1 MTKEVEIIEL
11 AREIGRKIQDDERF
25 IEMQIAKQKSDSD
38 EVLQNA
44 INEFN
49 LKKLSINNEASKEN
63 VDQEKL
69 RELNEQL
76 RAIYNSIVSNE
87 NMIAANEKKDQLD
100 EFVRRVTAII
110 LQSANGEDPNTTDY
124 QESECSGSCSGCSGC
139 H

>member
-11 AREIGRKIQDDERF
+11 AREIGRKIQEDEKF
-25 IEMQIAKQKSDSD
+25 VEMQVAKQKTDND
-38 EVLQNA
+38 HELQNA

-76 RAIYNSIVSNE
+76 RSTYNFIVSNE
-87 NMIAANEKKDQLD
+87 NMAIANEKKDQLD
-100 EFVRRVTAII
+100 ELVRRVTAII

-124 QESECSGSCSGCSGC
+124 QESECSGSCSSCSGC